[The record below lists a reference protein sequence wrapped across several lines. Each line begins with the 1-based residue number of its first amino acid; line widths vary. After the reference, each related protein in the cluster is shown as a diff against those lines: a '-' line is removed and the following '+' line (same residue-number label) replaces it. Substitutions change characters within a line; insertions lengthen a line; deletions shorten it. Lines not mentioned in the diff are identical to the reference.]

1 MYLFSV
7 FLPLISFFIFI
18 FLSNFSNKKI
28 LIYISTFNI
37 ILATLISSLLIKDVV
52 NDNYNFE
59 VYLFSWLN
67 SADLS
72 SSWSINFDFLTAT
85 MIFIVN
91 IISALVQFYSIGY
104 MEDDKSIVRFFFL
117 FKLIFFF
124 HAYFSH
130 FRKFTSVLFRMGRSR
145 FMFIPTYRFLV
156 L

>member
-18 FLSNFSNKKI
+18 FLSNFANKKI

-37 ILATLISSLLIKDVV
+37 ILATLISSLLIKEVV

-72 SSWSINFDFLTAT
+72 SNWSINFDFLTAT

-91 IISALVQFYSIGY
+91 LA
-104 MEDDKSIVRFFFL
+104 
-117 FKLIFFF
+117 
-124 HAYFSH
+124 
-130 FRKFTSVLFRMGRSR
+130 T
-145 FMFIPTYRFLV
+145 FILKEF
-156 L
+156 

>member
-104 MEDDKSIVRFFFL
+104 MEDDKSIVRFFSYL
-117 FKLIFFF
+117 NLLI
-124 HAYFSH
+124 
-130 FRKFTSVLFRMGRSR
+130 VLFLYLLLLK
-145 FMFIPTYRFLV
+145 FDHILLILMF
-156 L
+156 